1 MTRVA
6 IVTAAG
12 RGLGAAIARELAG
25 EGYKLALLSPG
36 QTVEGLAKELGGVA
50 IRGSVAEA
58 ADIERLV
65 TLALDSFGRIDAVVN
80 NTGHPPKGTLLEIT
94 DADWHKGLDM
104 VMLNVIR
111 TMRLVTPIMQKQGG
125 GAIVNLSSYAAME
138 PEADF
143 PMTTLRAA
151 LGAWT
156 KLYAE
161 LYAKDGIR
169 MNAVLPGF
177 IDNLPATDAR
187 RSRIPLGRYGRPEE
201 LARVVAFLLSDKAS
215 YVTGESVRVDG
226 GITRAV

>member
-1 MTRVA
+1 MPKVA

-12 RGLGAAIARELAG
+12 RGLGAAIAKELSQ
-25 EGYKLALLSPG
+25 EGYKLVLLSPG
-36 QTVEGLAKELGGVA
+36 ETVEGLAKELGGVA
-50 IRGSVAEA
+50 IRGNIAEA
-58 ADIERLV
+58 ADIEKLV
-65 TLALDSFGRIDAVVN
+65 RLALDTYGRIDAVVN
-80 NTGHPPKGTLLEIT
+80 NTGHPPKGALLEIS
-94 DADWHKGLDM
+94 DADWHKGFDM

-111 TMRLVTPIMQKQGG
+111 MMRLVTPVMKKQGG

-138 PEADF
+138 PETAF

-156 KLYAE
+156 KLYAD
-161 LYAKDGIR
+161 LHARDGIR

-177 IDNLPATDAR
+177 IDNLPETAER
-187 RSRIPLGRYGRPEE
+187 RARIPAGRYGHPEE
-201 LARVVAFLLSDKAS
+201 VARVVAFLLSDKAS